1 VTGYLLVAAVVFGVN
16 LLPAFGPPTWAILV
30 FFRLDSHLAPVPLV
44 IVGALAA
51 ASGRLLLATS
61 FRLLRGH
68 LPARQTKLLEAAGAL
83 LVKDRKRS
91 IAGLALFAL
100 SPVPSAQLFEAAGLT
115 GIRLNPLT
123 FSFFAGRLVSY
134 SLYVAGA
141 SAAKHT
147 SAGQII
153 ASSFTSVWGIGLQI
167 LLIVGLVGLTQ
178 IDWVGRHE
186 RHQRQTGK

>member
-68 LPARQTKLLEAAGAL
+68 LPARQTKNLEAAGAL

-186 RHQRQTGK
+186 RHQPQTGK